1 MHREAQQ
8 HTRRRCDT
16 RAGGQAGSSRQQFS
30 FRSFGRLG
38 VMTTVSA
45 ESRDSA
51 RDAAVKVVSARS
63 MVIDGAEVVLTEELR
78 HILHELFQHTADGE
92 DVEIVARTEYLS
104 TEQAAEILRISRPT
118 LVRMLDDGL
127 IPYERRRSHRRISRQ
142 ALEHYLE
149 AEKVQR
155 ARALEDFADTFDPAI
170 AEQPVAT
177 R

>member
-1 MHREAQQ
+1 
-8 HTRRRCDT
+8 
-16 RAGGQAGSSRQQFS
+16 
-30 FRSFGRLG
+30 
-38 VMTTVSA
+38 MTTVSA
-45 ESRDSA
+45 ESRNSA

-92 DVEIVARTEYLS
+92 DVEIVARAKYLS
-104 TEQAAEILRISRPT
+104 TQQAAEILRISRPT

-142 ALEHYLE
+142 ALEDYLE
-149 AEKVQR
+149 AEKTQR
-155 ARALEDFADTFDPAI
+155 ARALEDLADTFDPAI
-170 AEQPVAT
+170 EDQPVAT